1 MHTHCSMHT
10 HTWWWNECDIIGRSC
25 LPGVTP
31 TSNPV
36 LCGDHL
42 LHFGDTAVFQP
53 GDLFEGFQCFP
64 YFYYTILKFLYVL
77 LTWCADLN
85 WPASLHPCSICGTSF
100 CWISAICPG
109 VPSRSDLM
117 GQHFRIWPFQYH
129 VLYIGCML
137 TDFPWTPF
145 FVGSAR
151 ASR

>member
-1 MHTHCSMHT
+1 MHT
-10 HTWWWNECDIIGRSC
+10 HTWWWNQCDIIGRSC

-53 GDLFEGFQCFP
+53 GDLFEGFQWFP

-85 WPASLHPCSICGTSF
+85 WPASLHPCSICGTSL

-137 TDFPWTPF
+137 TDFPWTPL

-151 ASR
+151 A

>member
-1 MHTHCSMHT
+1 MHT
-10 HTWWWNECDIIGRSC
+10 HTWWWKPMWHHWQKLSARGP
-25 LPGVTP
+25 LPPVT
-31 TSNPV
+31 
-36 LCGDHL
+36 LCVWDHL

-53 GDLFEGFQCFP
+53 GDLFEGFQWFP

-85 WPASLHPCSICGTSF
+85 WPASLHPCSICGTSL

-137 TDFPWTPF
+137 TDFPWTPL

-151 ASR
+151 A